1 MLNFT
6 IPRRVFL
13 AYCYSAFR
21 FACHVSMSHDISKL
35 LFSIDCGIRDCV
47 SPLSSWILTQHVIVC
62 GHPLTVSSLLAARAH
77 KALLLALIW
86 FLLLSVIMTGIQ
98 QKHYFLLLSGSGSYR
113 VVVTGIQHDP
123 LWRFHS
129 AALSFFVI
137 ITRQYSILGVGGVPY
152 SIRFEFVMISYHR
165 SDSTLHKCVAQ
176 RATWSYPALSFMTSS
191 CA

>member
-1 MLNFT
+1 
-6 IPRRVFL
+6 
-13 AYCYSAFR
+13 
-21 FACHVSMSHDISKL
+21 MSHDISKL
-35 LFSIDCGIRDCV
+35 MFSIDCGIRDCV

-86 FLLLSVIMTGIQ
+86 FLLLSGNNDGYSAKALLLALIW
-98 QKHYFLLLSGSGSYR
+98 FWLLSGSSDGYSAWSL
-113 VVVTGIQHDP
+113 VTIS
-123 LWRFHS
+123 LC
-129 AALSFFVI
+129 SFKLLRNYYTSIFD
-137 ITRQYSILGVGGVPY
+137 TRSRRCAIY

-176 RATWSYPALSFMTSS
+176 RATWSYSALSFMTSS

>member
-47 SPLSSWILTQHVIVC
+47 SPLSLWILTQHVIVC
-62 GHPLTVSSLLAARAH
+62 GHPLTCFFIIGCSCAQGITSCSYLVLALIGNNDGYSA

-86 FLLLSVIMTGIQ
+86 FW
-98 QKHYFLLLSGSGSYR
+98 LLSGSSYGYSAWSL
-113 VVVTGIQHDP
+113 VTISICSFKLLRNYYTSIFDTRS
-123 LWRFHS
+123 WRC
-129 AALSFFVI
+129 A
-137 ITRQYSILGVGGVPY
+137 IL
-152 SIRFEFVMISYHR
+152 H
-165 SDSTLHKCVAQ
+165 
-176 RATWSYPALSFMTSS
+176 
-191 CA
+191 